1 MTGAP
6 HILIVEDQPSTAEM
20 LASYFETQGYKVTLV
35 AWGKDA
41 LASAEKN
48 PPDLIVLD
56 IRLPDIDGYEVCR
69 SLRAQ
74 RHTANIPIVFLTD
87 KRSQGDKLKGLKL
100 GAVDYITKPFDIQEL
115 RLRVRNILRR
125 SSVDRMSHPIT
136 DLPGP
141 AVSDEH
147 LGELLTGSDWVVL
160 SVGLHGLD
168 EFADVYG
175 FVARDD
181 VMRAVALMLN
191 HVVSESHDPNAF
203 VGHLNDINFFVVI
216 APDEVEQVHQALSV
230 RLKEAMAFFYP
241 RIDLETGPKDAGTE
255 LPHLGIT
262 MGVLKSSAGTFSELE
277 KLKHAIIEAQQTE

>member
-1 MTGAP
+1 VTGAP

-20 LASYFETQGYKVTLV
+20 LASYFETQGYKVTSV

-48 PPDLIVLD
+48 SPDLIVLD

-74 RHTANIPIVFLTD
+74 RRTANIPIVFLTD

-125 SSVDRMSHPIT
+125 SSVDRMSHPVT

-147 LGELLTGSDWVVL
+147 LGRLLTGSGWVVL

-216 APDEVEQVHQALSV
+216 APDEVKQVHQALSV

-241 RIDLETGPKDAGTE
+241 RIDLETGRKDAGTE

-262 MGVLKSSAGTFSELE
+262 MGVLKSSAGPFSELE
-277 KLKHAIIEAQQTE
+277 ELKHALIEAQQTE

>member
-1 MTGAP
+1 VTGAP

-20 LASYFETQGYKVTLV
+20 LTSYFETQGYKVTLA

-87 KRSQGDKLKGLKL
+87 KRSQGDKLNGLKL

-241 RIDLETGPKDAGTE
+241 RIDLETGQKDAGTE

-262 MGVLKSSAGTFSELE
+262 IGVLKSSAGPFSELE